1 MGTGNFGFGAATL
14 AAFVVL
20 ASGAAAA
27 TSAALSRFAAP
38 DAVVLAVEAPFAE
51 PGSSVRLAVYDAPDT
66 FLESALIKEQ
76 GVIGEDG
83 VAVLTLRG
91 LEPGDYAF
99 VAYLD
104 ENGDMK
110 LNKNAIGK
118 PTEPYIFSNNV
129 KPKLKK
135 PSFAK
140 TSVDVAPG
148 SVVVLT
154 LKS

>member
-1 MGTGNFGFGAATL
+1 MI
-14 AAFVVL
+14 V
-20 ASGAAAA
+20 SGAAAA
-27 TSAALSRFAAP
+27 TSAAFSRFAEP
-38 DAVVLAVEAPFAE
+38 DAVVLAVEAPFAA
-51 PGSSVRLAVYDAPDT
+51 PGSAVRLTVYDAPDT
-66 FLESALIKEQ
+66 FLEKALLKEQ
-76 GVIGEDG
+76 GVVGDDG
-83 VAVLTLRG
+83 VAVVTLRG

-118 PTEPYIFSNNV
+118 PTEPFIFSNNV
-129 KPKLKK
+129 KPKLKR
-135 PSFAK
+135 PSFSQ
-140 TSVDVAPG
+140 TRVDVAPG